1 MQKAIFL
8 HFFGFSIKKDC
19 LYFVCVR
26 ASMCSRSEKN
36 MTNLHLY
43 LFCFIPLILIL
54 GAYCLLR
61 FVFKNKL
68 KNYDTVMKWFVR
80 GLAIMAGVCTFAC
93 IYFIQSVM
101 ITAHGEDSK
110 HFDINVGCVQ
120 LVGQPYGSRKF
131 LNFLALLSIWFIYPT
146 IFIIV
151 LETFFNFKVGKLFN
165 RFIALP
171 IIALT
176 SLTIFHFKNALL
188 GVNGFD
194 YRIIF
199 IGLALGS
206 SLSLSLIKFYK
217 DLIDKLKVSN
227 WKEIGYLFAFFAIIL
242 CCFMPPQTLAVLF
255 RTDGFLFGTKQTLLE
270 AQDFKI
276 YHRFLLYINFAV
288 PLVIYFANRGQDLN
302 TRKVVLIAASL
313 GALTSFTAFY
323 TFDQVFPI
331 VDGRFTVKVNS
342 LPIHLCHTALYVVP
356 ICVAFDFKRLFYFTY
371 FINVFGALMAMLWP
385 NVGEGSNV
393 FTPGD
398 VMFWY
403 NHMSAFS
410 APLLAVALGAFEK
423 PKFKQMLW
431 SLLFFG
437 IYFFGVM
444 FLNGWLSN
452 YVEGYNPATPGSGT
466 DYLFINGDYIL
477 GNIFGEKAK
486 DMLNIKLQWQIGKLS
501 FVYYPLYQSLFFIGY
516 VGIAFGMWF
525 IYSLFFRIA
534 DAHND
539 LHNRLVILR
548 KQHIHLKERVR
559 MEKISNDV
567 NLHAEAKLKF
577 IDFCKR
583 YGNSERLSADHVN
596 LEVKGGQ
603 IFGFLGPN
611 GAGKSTCIK
620 TTIGIQPVTDGH
632 IEVCGY
638 DVTTQSVQCKKC
650 IGYVPDHY
658 ALYEKLTGREYINYI
673 ADLYGVSKEDRDV
686 RIARYID
693 LFELTQ
699 AFDNRMQTYSH
710 GMKQK
715 MTIIAALVHNPKV
728 WILDEPLTGLDPQSI
743 YQVKECMKLHAS
755 QGNIV
760 FFSSH
765 IIDVVEKLCTD
776 IAIIKKGQIVYKNT
790 MENVLKEHPEGLE
803 EFYMNTI
810 RDNGDLDE

>member
-1 MQKAIFL
+1 
-8 HFFGFSIKKDC
+8 
-19 LYFVCVR
+19 
-26 ASMCSRSEKN
+26 
-36 MTNLHLY
+36 
-43 LFCFIPLILIL
+43 
-54 GAYCLLR
+54 
-61 FVFKNKL
+61 
-68 KNYDTVMKWFVR
+68 MKWFLR
-80 GLAIMAGVCTFAC
+80 GTAILAGVFTWLC
-93 IYFIQSVM
+93 IYFIKSVM
-101 ITAHGEDSK
+101 ITSKGSDDSV
-110 HFDINVGCVQ
+110 FDLNVGCVT
-120 LVGQPYGSRKF
+120 LVGAPYGEKKF
-131 LNFLALLSIWFIYPT
+131 ANFLAFLSTWLVYPS
-146 IFIIV
+146 IILVV
-151 LETFFNFKVGKLFN
+151 LETLMNFKTGKLFN
-165 RFIALP
+165 KFIGLP
-171 IIALT
+171 IIGVVAINIYL
-176 SLTIFHFKNALL
+176 FKDALL
-188 GVNGFD
+188 GKGYFD
-194 YRIIF
+194 YRAAF
-199 IGLALGS
+199 IGLALGF
-206 SLSLSLIKFYK
+206 SLALSVIKLLHDFNES
-217 DLIDKLKVSN
+217 KVQSK
-227 WKEIGYLFAFFAIIL
+227 KEIGFMFAYFAIVL
-242 CCFMPPQTLAVLF
+242 ACFMPPQTLAVLF
-255 RTDGFLFGTKQTLLE
+255 KTDGFIFGIKQTLLR
-270 AQDFKI
+270 AQDFKFF
-276 YHRFLLYINFAV
+276 HRILLYITFSV
-288 PLVIYFANRGQDLN
+288 PLIIYFVNRSQDLN
-302 TRKVVLIAASL
+302 TRKVILIAASL

-323 TFDQVFPI
+323 TFDNMFPI
-331 VDGRFTVKVNS
+331 VDGHLTVDVNR

-356 ICVAFDFKRLFYFTY
+356 LCVAFNSKRLFYFTY
-371 FINVFGALMAMLWP
+371 FINVFGALMAMFWP
-385 NVGEGSNV
+385 NVGDGDNV
-393 FTPGD
+393 FTPD
-398 VMFWY
+398 VIMFWY
-403 NHMSAFS
+403 NHISAFA
-410 APLLAVALGAFEK
+410 APLLAVALGVFPK

-437 IYFFGVM
+437 VYFFGVM

-452 YVEGYNPATPGSGT
+452 YVSGFDPSSPGSGT

-486 DMLNIKLQWQIGKLS
+486 DMLNIKLQWQSGKLT
-501 FVYYPLYQSLFFIGY
+501 FVYYPLYQALFFIGY

-534 DAHND
+534 DTHND

-559 MEKISNDV
+559 MEKMSNDI

-673 ADLYGVSKEDRDV
+673 ADLYGVSKEDRDI
-686 RIARYID
+686 RIAKYID

-790 MENVLKEHPEGLE
+790 MKNVLKEHPEGLE

-810 RDNGDLDE
+810 RDNGGLDE